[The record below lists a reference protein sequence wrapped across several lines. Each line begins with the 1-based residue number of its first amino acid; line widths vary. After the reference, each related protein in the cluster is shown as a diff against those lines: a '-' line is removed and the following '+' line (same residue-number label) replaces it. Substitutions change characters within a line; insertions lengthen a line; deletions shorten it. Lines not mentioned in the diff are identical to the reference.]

1 MSDSKV
7 SDAKDHR
14 HLPFPEEDKGKAGP
28 QPTSYTMVDPRFR
41 EIYFQFYKETYKPS
55 VLDRK
60 TKELVAIAASLAA
73 KCQGCLEGH
82 IKKALKFGATRE
94 EISEA
99 IAIAIGVN
107 AAAIVDL
114 TDIAA
119 ENMNMHLFPGP
130 RRSRPFPG
138 SSPHG
143 GSGGQSPPEQGRKK
157 QPRCRSSPYCCVV
170 GE

>member
-1 MSDSKV
+1 MSE
-7 SDAKDHR
+7 KDKPH
-14 HLPFPEEDKGKAGP
+14 HVPFPEEDNGDAAP

-41 EIYFQFYKETYKPS
+41 QHYFAFYKETYKAS
-55 VLDRK
+55 VIDRK
-60 TKELVAIAASLAA
+60 TKELIAIAASLAT

-99 IAIAIGVN
+99 IAIALGVN

-119 ENMNMHLFPGP
+119 ENMNL
-130 RRSRPFPG
+130 
-138 SSPHG
+138 
-143 GSGGQSPPEQGRKK
+143 KL
-157 QPRCRSSPYCCVV
+157 Y
-170 GE
+170 

>member
-1 MSDSKV
+1 V
-7 SDAKDHR
+7 SEDKTPHQ
-14 HLPFPEEDKGKAGP
+14 PFPADENGAARP
-28 QPTSYTMVDPRFR
+28 QPSSYTMVDPRFR

-60 TKELVAIAASLAA
+60 TKELVAIGASLAA
-73 KCQGCLEGH
+73 RCQGCLEGH

-99 IAIAIGVN
+99 IAITIGVN

-119 ENMNMHLFPGP
+119 ENTGIRLFDGN
-130 RRSRPFPG
+130 G
-138 SSPHG
+138 TG
-143 GSGGQSPPEQGRKK
+143 GAGASGKTGG
-157 QPRCRSSPYCCVV
+157 
-170 GE
+170 

>member
-1 MSDSKV
+1 MSDEVKTTHHHV
-7 SDAKDHR
+7 
-14 HLPFPEEDKGKAGP
+14 PFPEDDNGAAKP
-28 QPTSYTMVDPRFR
+28 QPTSYTMVEPRFR

-82 IKKALKFGATRE
+82 VKKALKFGATRE
-94 EISEA
+94 EISES

-119 ENMNMHLFPGP
+119 DNLDL
-130 RRSRPFPG
+130 
-138 SSPHG
+138 
-143 GSGGQSPPEQGRKK
+143 KL
-157 QPRCRSSPYCCVV
+157 Y
-170 GE
+170 

>member
-1 MSDSKV
+1 MRQPRAEASTGRLRTEEESQVTDEKT
-7 SDAKDHR
+7 R
-14 HLPFPEEDKGKAGP
+14 HVPFPEDDNGALPKPPEQSG
-28 QPTSYTMVDPRFR
+28 SYTMVDPRFR

-60 TKELVAIAASLAA
+60 TKELIAIGASLAA

-82 IKKALKFGATRE
+82 VKKALKFGATRE
-94 EISEA
+94 EISES

-119 ENMNMHLFPGP
+119 ENTGIKL
-130 RRSRPFPG
+130 
-138 SSPHG
+138 
-143 GSGGQSPPEQGRKK
+143 
-157 QPRCRSSPYCCVV
+157 Y
-170 GE
+170 

>member
-1 MSDSKV
+1 V
-7 SDAKDHR
+7 SEEKKPHR
-14 HLPFPEEDKGKAGP
+14 VPFPEEDNGAAREPEQTG
-28 QPTSYTMVDPRFR
+28 SYTMVEPRFR

-60 TKELVAIAASLAA
+60 TKELIAIAASLAA

-82 IKKALKFGATRE
+82 IKKALKFGATRD
-94 EISEA
+94 EISES

-119 ENMNMHLFPGP
+119 DNLDL
-130 RRSRPFPG
+130 
-138 SSPHG
+138 
-143 GSGGQSPPEQGRKK
+143 KL
-157 QPRCRSSPYCCVV
+157 Y
-170 GE
+170 